1 LSGAVTDSLINTSFR
16 EIRQYGEIGHA
27 PPESPRVATLD
38 EAERAHIIKVLE
50 SVDWRV
56 SGDQGAAV
64 LLGVPATTL
73 RSRIER
79 LGIQKP
85 RA

>member
-1 LSGAVTDSLINTSFR
+1 LQAYTWPSNVR
-16 EIRQYGEIGHA
+16 ELEHVI
-27 PPESPRVATLD
+27 
-38 EAERAHIIKVLE
+38 ERAHIIKVLE
-50 SVDWRV
+50 SVGWRM

-73 RSRIER
+73 RSRMER

>member
-1 LSGAVTDSLINTSFR
+1 MD
-16 EIRQYGEIGHA
+16 HW
-27 PPESPRVATLD
+27 PPLAGGTQ
-38 EAERAHIIKVLE
+38 RAHIIKVLE
-50 SVDWRV
+50 SMDWRM

-64 LLGVPATTL
+64 LLGVPSTTL
-73 RSRIER
+73 RSRMER